1 VDAAQVEFLY
11 GRLLDAGL
19 PEVPVIREAL
29 TASGPELVGRLW
41 DVVGQPGKGREQRRL
56 RAAAALASYDPD
68 SPRWDQIS
76 GKVVEDLVSVNPF
89 DLRLWSEVFRPVR
102 ARLLSPLSDIFRD
115 RKPTRTTERTLATNL
130 LIDYAIDR
138 PEVLTGLLLD
148 ADEKQFA
155 VLYPIV
161 KDQAERGLPLL
172 LDEVDRRLPP
182 AESDK
187 EKLAK
192 RQANAA
198 VALLKMNRPGMVW
211 PLLKHDP
218 DPRVRSYLIH
228 RFGPLGAD
236 ASALIQRLAEEQDV
250 TIRRALILSLG
261 PEEFGEQV
269 GTPEGKK
276 LLQQLQEMYHTAAD
290 PGLHAA
296 AEWLLRQWH
305 EEEWLRQTNEAWAK
319 DKQQRDKRLEDIRRQ
334 LTREKEKTK
343 PQWYVNGQGQT
354 MVVLSGSVDFMMGS
368 PPTEVGRDSNERQHL
383 RRIGRSFALAAKA
396 VTVKEYLQFRKEHKY
411 SKRYA
416 PMEDCPVPGTDWY
429 MAAAYCN
436 WLSEREGIAK
446 EEWCYETDS
455 KGQVT
460 KLKEKYLSLKGYRL
474 PTEAEWEYACRAGAV
489 TSRYYGE
496 STDLLGKYAWFLEN
510 GEDRSWPV
518 GGKKPNDLGLFDMHS
533 NIFCWCQEG
542 YKDDPGGNGKGA
554 IDDKEDSLSIDPL
567 APRVLRGGAFDLQAM
582 HVRCA
587 RREKFVPT
595 FLSNQYVGFRPA
607 RTFP

>member
-1 VDAAQVEFLY
+1 
-11 GRLLDAGL
+11 
-19 PEVPVIREAL
+19 VIREAL

-41 DVVGQPGKGREQRRL
+41 DVVGQPGKGKEPRRL

-68 SPRWDQIS
+68 SPRWEEFS
-76 GKVVEDLVSVNPF
+76 GKVVEDLASVNPF
-89 DLRLWSEVFRPVR
+89 DLRLWSEAFRPVK
-102 ARLLSPLSDIFRD
+102 ARLLPPLSGIFRD
-115 RKPTRTTERTLATNL
+115 RTPTRTTERTLATNL

-161 KDQAERGLPLL
+161 KDQAGGGLPLL
-172 LDEVDRRLPP
+172 LDEVDRRPP
-182 AESDK
+182 PGAEEPDK

-198 VALLKMNRPGMVW
+198 VALLKMNRPEKVW
-211 PLLKHDP
+211 PLLEHSSDP
-218 DPRVRSYLIH
+218 MVRSYLIH

-236 ASALIQRLAEEQDV
+236 AGALIQQLAEERDV
-250 TIRRALILSLG
+250 TVRRALILSLG

-269 GTPEGKK
+269 GTPEGKN
-276 LLQQLQEMYHTAAD
+276 LLVQQLKDTYCTDAD

-305 EEEWLRQTNEAWAK
+305 EEAWLRDTDEAWAK
-319 DKQQRDKRLEDIRRQ
+319 GRRQRDKRLEDIRRRLAQ
-334 LTREKEKTK
+334 EKEETQ

-354 MVVLSGSVDFMMGS
+354 MVVLSGPVDFMMGS
-368 PPTEVGRDSNERQHL
+368 PPAEAGRDPNERQHL
-383 RRIGRSFALAAKA
+383 RRIGRHFALAAKP

-416 PMEDCPVPGTDWY
+416 PTEDCPVPGTDWY

-446 EEWCYETDS
+446 EQWCYETDS
-455 KGQVT
+455 NGQVT
-460 KLKEKYLSLKGYRL
+460 KLKKNYLSLTGYRL
-474 PTEAEWEYACRAGAV
+474 PTEAEWEYACRARAV

-496 STDLLGKYAWFLEN
+496 SADLLGKYAWFLEN

-518 GGKKPNDLGLFDMHS
+518 GGKKPNDLGFFDMQS
-533 NIFCWCQEG
+533 NIFCWCQES
-542 YKDDPGGNGKGA
+542 YKDDPGGNGKEA
-554 IDDKEDSLSIDPL
+554 IDDKEDSLSIDPSV
-567 APRVLRGGAFDLQAM
+567 PRVLRGGAFDLQAA

-595 FLSNQYVGFRPA
+595 YVSNPYVGFRPA